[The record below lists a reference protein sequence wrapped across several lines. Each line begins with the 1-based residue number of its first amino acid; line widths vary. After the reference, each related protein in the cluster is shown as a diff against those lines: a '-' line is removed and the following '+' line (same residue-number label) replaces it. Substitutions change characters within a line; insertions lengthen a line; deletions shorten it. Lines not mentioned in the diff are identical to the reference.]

1 MSGKTDRCM
10 KNARFFVSADS
21 TTWTEV
27 AGAQIR
33 QKDGTAI
40 AAFRQA
46 PGADS
51 YGDYDTVDLGP
62 GITARYVK
70 IMTDGGQNSGNY
82 GDNAYVG
89 LAEVQVFGTLVSNPH
104 DVLTD
109 QITGVT
115 ATASTE
121 WGGREAE
128 HLTDN
133 SGISGLTHDTNAG
146 NMWMSGTKSPPSV
159 ESYVD
164 FDLGAPET
172 LQAMRVWNYNEGD
185 GARVRRAMR
194 TVDVYVSADATFDV
208 GERVYNDIELLL
220 STAGIDHAYDNPQI
234 IDLSGCVGQYVRI
247 TSVGNTDPNY
257 GDPELAGLSEV
268 QFFRGTAGGAPI
280 PEPGFGGLLL
290 CGVIGLLRRRCRS

>member
-1 MSGKTDRCM
+1 MKERRWSGLKVLFVVLAIGALTTAVRADQITDVLASPSVWYGPSWGYWYNKAVDGSGISGSPPVHSEGNGDWLSAQNAIDGASLIVDLKKNYQLDSADTLRVWNHNMSGKTDRCM

-133 SGISGLTHDTNAG
+133 SGISGLTHDCPG
-146 NMWMSGTKSPPSV
+146 
-159 ESYVD
+159 
-164 FDLGAPET
+164 
-172 LQAMRVWNYNEGD
+172 
-185 GARVRRAMR
+185 
-194 TVDVYVSADATFDV
+194 SA
-208 GERVYNDIELLL
+208 
-220 STAGIDHAYDNPQI
+220 
-234 IDLSGCVGQYVRI
+234 
-247 TSVGNTDPNY
+247 
-257 GDPELAGLSEV
+257 
-268 QFFRGTAGGAPI
+268 
-280 PEPGFGGLLL
+280 
-290 CGVIGLLRRRCRS
+290 